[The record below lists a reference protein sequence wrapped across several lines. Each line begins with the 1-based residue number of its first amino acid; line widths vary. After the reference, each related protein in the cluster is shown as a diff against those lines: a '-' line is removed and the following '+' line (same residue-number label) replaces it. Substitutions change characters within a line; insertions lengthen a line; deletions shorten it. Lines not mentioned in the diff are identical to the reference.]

1 MTGEEGINLKISDIV
16 RSKLPYEQMAL
27 KAGLYYTHLAAQ
39 KMRLQAKASAI
50 VQSMQG
56 EYANTQRYINLYT
69 GAEIAKNVWEDILRK
84 LGGGNAPVMLNIF
97 SINRSAKTAV
107 IVYLSAWNESRGG
120 EEEQVEYQDVGES
133 VMQMISGVADPAKFT
148 LLTLSVLS
156 ILIAGGMLGIVSLM
170 SVRERQKEI
179 GQCQEFCVN
188 TL

>member
-1 MTGEEGINLKISDIV
+1 MKISDIV

-27 KAGLYYTHLAAQ
+27 KAGLYYTHSAAQ

-120 EEEQVEYQDVGES
+120 RGTGGISRRRRVSNADDKRCCRSCEIHAVNPVGTINIDSRGNVGDRVVDVRTRT
-133 VMQMISGVADPAKFT
+133 AKGDWD
-148 LLTLSVLS
+148 
-156 ILIAGGMLGIVSLM
+156 IAMHG
-170 SVRERQKEI
+170 REKQRD
-179 GQCQEFCVN
+179 
-188 TL
+188 